1 MTPERL
7 KEIEERLGLGWG
19 WDWYSDAADDLLAE
33 VKRLRGEVEG
43 LRICLNAEATEVSRL
58 REANALSGEL
68 AETLDAANA
77 EIARLRGALE
87 PFAECEKLLPWV
99 HPDFTRAAAA
109 LAPTPHQAGEEAGE
123 GECGG

>member
-7 KEIEERLGLGWG
+7 VDIRAMMHARPEYRRDHWHRMGLE
-19 WDWYSDAADDLLAE
+19 LLAE
-33 VKRLRGEVEG
+33 LD
-43 LRICLNAEATEVSRL
+43 RL